1 MADTFKVLASGYV
14 KPFNQQK
21 LTNEQRHARQV
32 LQTHLDDIMQVNS
45 RGMYLHELTVCVA
58 GFAEEDENEEI
69 DVTHFSEYN
78 YFKVFSQDLVSYSDK
93 FDFLLLCVR
102 HWICQ
107 VHAAFVERFLRLIDG
122 VLTPFNDE
130 NPIQTVLDLVVLTTP
145 RVAAEADMETRDKW
159 LYDFVH
165 KENWPLYQQ
174 ELARLEAEQEVFER
188 EQRQAA
194 YKSLFG
200 WECTESPLP
209 YSDRMRGLRVALIGP
224 PGAGKTTQ
232 ALLLEKQYNIQ
243 HIAVGPLLRDFA
255 DSTDSEEAL
264 AVAEAMQHGQ
274 LVDDQVV
281 WALVLPKIASTGA
294 HNGYVLDGFP
304 RTKAQATLLAEYY
317 MDTYQE
323 LTAVLNF
330 VVPETTVAERAEGR
344 LYHKAS
350 HRSYHKHLRPPQQE
364 GLDDWTKEPLLR
376 RGDDKPII
384 LHIRMG
390 EFIEDTRPL
399 IGHYKQQALPTRSL
413 FPSLPSR
420 WLPGTSIRTLWM
432 VAV

>member
-209 YSDRMRGLRVALIGP
+209 YSDRMRGLRLA
-224 PGAGKTTQ
+224 PGRRRRRCCWRSSTTSSTLPW
-232 ALLLEKQYNIQ
+232 APCSAISRT
-243 HIAVGPLLRDFA
+243 APTLRRR
-255 DSTDSEEAL
+255 L
-264 AVAEAMQHGQ
+264 R
-274 LVDDQVV
+274 
-281 WALVLPKIASTGA
+281 WRRPCSTGSSWTTRWSGPWSCPRLPARA
-294 HNGYVLDGFP
+294 HTMG
-304 RTKAQATLLAEYY
+304 TSW
-317 MDTYQE
+317 
-323 LTAVLNF
+323 TAS
-330 VVPETTVAERAEGR
+330 PAP
-344 LYHKAS
+344 K
-350 HRSYHKHLRPPQQE
+350 HRQRCWRSTI
-364 GLDDWTKEPLLR
+364 WTR
-376 RGDDKPII
+376 
-384 LHIRMG
+384 
-390 EFIEDTRPL
+390 
-399 IGHYKQQALPTRSL
+399 TRS
-413 FPSLPSR
+413 
-420 WLPGTSIRTLWM
+420 
-432 VAV
+432 